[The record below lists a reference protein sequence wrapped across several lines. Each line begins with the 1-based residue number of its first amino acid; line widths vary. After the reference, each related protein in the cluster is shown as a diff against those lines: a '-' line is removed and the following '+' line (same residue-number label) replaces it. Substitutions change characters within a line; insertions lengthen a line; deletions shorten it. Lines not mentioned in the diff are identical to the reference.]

1 MDLDN
6 QYTATTRD
14 VQLILENIVYME
26 LIRRG
31 YEVTIGN
38 VGKKEIDFVAKKNGT
53 KRYFQV
59 SYEVNQEST
68 RDREFDPLLKIND
81 NYPKYLITKDD
92 NEYNYEGIEKKHI

>member
-1 MDLDN
+1 
-6 QYTATTRD
+6 
-14 VQLILENIVYME
+14 ME

-68 RDREFDPLLKIND
+68 QNREFSPLLKIKD

-92 NEYNYEGIEKKHI
+92 NEYDYEGIEKKHIINFLTGDWWD